1 MRRIDCTQADRRS
14 VAISA
19 ALAACRRGDV
29 VLVPTESSYALATD
43 AFSARGRSAIRAAKQ
58 QSAQVPLPV
67 MVPSATTVQGL
78 AARVPAAASA
88 LMSAF
93 WPGALTLLLPAQ
105 STLAWDVPAGTPIAI
120 RMPLHPLLLALL
132 EQSGP
137 LVVTA
142 ANGPG
147 MDPPDTVD
155 EAEAQL
161 GESWTLALDAGQLAP
176 ADPSTVVDLAG
187 DHPVIRRLGTVPVAD
202 LRAICPDLEDA
213 ASG

>member
-1 MRRIDCTQADRRS
+1 MRLDCTDAARRAS
-14 VAISA
+14 AVTA

-58 QSAQVPLPV
+58 QTQQAPLPV
-67 MVPSATTVQGL
+67 MVPSAFTVQGL
-78 AARVPAAASA
+78 AAQVSDSTKA
-88 LMSAF
+88 LMAAF

-105 STLAWDVPAGTPIAI
+105 STLAWDVAAGTPIAI

-132 EQSGP
+132 EQAGP

-147 MDPPDTVD
+147 MDPPSTVD
-155 EAEAQL
+155 DAATQL
-161 GESWTLALDAGQLAP
+161 GEIWSVALDAGALAP
-176 ADPSTVVDLAG
+176 AEPSTIVDLTGA
-187 DHPVIRRLGTVPVAD
+187 VPVVRRTGAVRVDD
-202 LRAICPDLEDA
+202 LLAICPDLQDA